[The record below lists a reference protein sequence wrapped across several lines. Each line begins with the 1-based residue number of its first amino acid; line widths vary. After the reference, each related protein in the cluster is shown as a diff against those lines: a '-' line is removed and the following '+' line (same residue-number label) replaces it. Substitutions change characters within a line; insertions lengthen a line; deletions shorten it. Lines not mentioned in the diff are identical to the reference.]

1 MTIAEASS
9 LRRGRI
15 IAHQEQREIPW
26 RLMVLL
32 TILGSA
38 IAVLALLRTS
48 NASEDRATPTLL
60 SLADFESRL
69 SRQASIEASMI
80 DSEPVTHQQNIKPK
94 IGTKVRTVSIK
105 PSSHSAV
112 IKPSQKVKIAT
123 PSPFHVTKKVQEI
136 INNHGKSGVDA
147 AALARK
153 IVNESAKQNFDPLF
167 VAAVIKSESAFNKIA
182 ESHVGAKGLMQI
194 MPATSKFIE
203 GLDDFEPIMNGKL
216 TDPNY
221 NVRLGIRYLKHLDE
235 LYKGNRV
242 FVLTAYNWGPGR
254 MVDAFNGKRR
264 IPPEVMN
271 YALKILGDHQK
282 WRQEVYSEITS
293 EPQSL

>member
-1 MTIAEASS
+1 MAEAAS
-9 LRRGRI
+9 LRRGKI
-15 IAHQEQREIPW
+15 IAHHENREIPW

-32 TILGSA
+32 TVLGSA
-38 IAVLALLRTS
+38 IAVLALLRS
-48 NASEDRATPTLL
+48 SMASEDHTAPTLL

-69 SRQASIEASMI
+69 SRQASIEALMI
-80 DSEPVTHQQNIKPK
+80 DSDPIDIKNSK
-94 IGTKVRTVSIK
+94 SQIGSRVRTVSIK
-105 PSSHSAV
+105 PSTAST
-112 IKPSQKVKIAT
+112 INKYPQQNKKIA
-123 PSPFHVTKKVQEI
+123 PSAFHVTKKVEEI
-136 INNHGKSGVDA
+136 ISNHGKSGIDA

-182 ESHVGAKGLMQI
+182 ESNVGAKGLMQI

-203 GLDDFEPIMNGKL
+203 GLDDFEPIINGKL

-235 LYKGNRV
+235 LYKNNRV

-254 MVDAFNGKRR
+254 MADAFKGERR

-282 WRQEVYSEITS
+282 WRQEVYREITS
-293 EPQSL
+293 DSQNS